1 MNRFLFII
9 LFCIAGFCFSQDGA
23 LAKNYYKQ
31 GDFEKAVFY
40 YEKLHKK
47 YPLNTGHLFSLANC
61 YQQLEKYDDAEKVL
75 FSALKNTKSP
85 ILYIEIG
92 YNYTLKENKKE
103 AEKNYD
109 AALNFIN
116 ENASYAYSIGTAFK
130 KKSLLEY
137 TVKAFELGMK
147 LNPDFNF
154 NYDLAYIYGEM
165 GDIESMYN
173 TYLNLIEYQESFM
186 GNVQRNIGRFI
197 TDESSTENN
206 QLLKKLL
213 LKRAQSDPNITWNQ
227 LLSWL
232 FIQQKQYA
240 SAFTQEKAIFKR
252 SEEPSLERITELGI
266 IALQEKDN
274 TTAKS
279 IFEYLIDVSGDPE
292 LIIQSHLYII
302 NINLEEGEST
312 KKLNSVEEKFTSLL
326 SKYGYSTETINL
338 QIAYANFLAFHKE
351 QPQKAQ
357 NLLKEILKEKINR
370 YDEANVKMALADI
383 LVYDEK
389 FNQALI
395 FYSQIQKTVK
405 NDVIA
410 QNARFKVAQTSFYKG
425 DFDWAET
432 QLKVLKSSTSQ
443 LIANDAL
450 QLKLLISDNSL
461 EDSTQTAL
469 KIYAKADLLSYQNKD
484 DKAIELLNEI
494 LINHKGESIEDEAL
508 LKQAKLFEKKK
519 EYEKARFNYIK
530 IIEFYNNGILA
541 DDALFYLAELYSNPL
556 NTHNE
561 AKELYEKIIFN
572 HPDSIFFIE
581 AQKQYRRLRGDA
593 IN

>member
-1 MNRFLFII
+1 MKPFLFII
-9 LFCIAGFCFSQDGA
+9 LFCITGFCFSQDRA

-31 GDFEKAVFY
+31 GNFEKAVLY
-40 YEKLHKK
+40 YKKLHNK
-47 YPLNTGHLFSLANC
+47 YPLNTAHLFSLANC
-61 YQQLEKYDDAEKVL
+61 YQQLEKYDEAEKVL
-75 FSALKNTKSP
+75 FSSLKKTQSP

-92 YNYTLKENKKE
+92 YNYTLKDNKKE
-103 AEKNYD
+103 AEKNYKI
-109 AALNFIN
+109 ALNFIN
-116 ENASYAYSIGTAFK
+116 ENASYAFSIGTAFR

-137 TVKAFELGMK
+137 SVKAFELGME

-165 GDIESMYN
+165 GDIENMYN
-173 TYLNLIEYQESFM
+173 TYLNLIAHQESFM

-197 TDESSTENN
+197 SDESSTENN
-206 QLLKKLL
+206 LLLKKLL
-213 LKRAQSDPNITWNQ
+213 LKRAQSDPNIIWNQ

-232 FIQQKQYA
+232 FIQQKQYT

-252 SEEPSLERITELGI
+252 SEEPSLKRISELGA

-274 TTAKS
+274 TTAKN
-279 IFEYLIDVSGDPE
+279 IFEYLINIASNPE
-292 LIIQSHLYII
+292 LIIQSHLNII
-302 NINLEEGEST
+302 NIDLEEGESS
-312 KKLNSVEEKFTSLL
+312 KKLNNVEEKFTSLL

-357 NLLKEILKEKINR
+357 VLLKEILKEKINR
-370 YDEANVKMALADI
+370 YDEAYVKMALSDI

-395 FYSQIQKTVK
+395 FYSQIQKTIK

-484 DKAIELLNEI
+484 EKAIELLNKI

-508 LKQAKLFEKKK
+508 LKQAKLFENKK
-519 EYEKARFNYIK
+519 EYEKARFNYLK

-541 DDALFYLAELYSNPL
+541 DDALFHLAELYSSSL
-556 NTHNE
+556 NDPDK

-581 AQKQYRRLRGDA
+581 ARKKYRKLRGDA